1 MNTTDGNVFL
11 FAVDFDDSLTP
22 DSQANDI
29 VVSTTTIVANTWY
42 YVAATFDN
50 GVMKMYVNGVLEN
63 TVTASVSTVK
73 TNTNSSL
80 DIGRFGTTFYSIGR
94 RGLVQL
100 YNKALSSTEI
110 LQNFN
115 FYRSRYGI

>member
-1 MNTTDGNVFL
+1 
-11 FAVDFDDSLTP
+11 
-22 DSQANDI
+22 
-29 VVSTTTIVANTWY
+29 
-42 YVAATFDN
+42 
-50 GVMKMYVNGVLEN
+50 MYVNGVLEN

-80 DIGRFGTTFYSIGR
+80 DIGRFGTTYYSIGR

-100 YNKALSSTEI
+100 HNKALSSTEI